1 MARYKNLQS
10 QHETISIG
18 LSGLKRELAYINQNN
33 RRVNMDSFIGPSEV
47 QKVMQDIIGF
57 KKNSKVPEK
66 EQIRILQLLEDYYRM
81 RNMND
86 LDVVLSN
93 LIKSV
98 LAKDY
103 DVIDN
108 PVIE

>member
-1 MARYKNLQS
+1 
-10 QHETISIG
+10 
-18 LSGLKRELAYINQNN
+18 
-33 RRVNMDSFIGPSEV
+33 MDSFIGPSEV

-98 LAKDY
+98 LEKDY
-103 DVIDN
+103 DVKDN

>member
-1 MARYKNLQS
+1 
-10 QHETISIG
+10 
-18 LSGLKRELAYINQNN
+18 
-33 RRVNMDSFIGPSEV
+33 MDSFIGPSEV

-93 LIKSV
+93 LIKSSVV
-98 LAKDY
+98 L
-103 DVIDN
+103 
-108 PVIE
+108 

>member
-1 MARYKNLQS
+1 MRFMNIQKFYLRILKLLSAVKMARYKNLQS

-81 RNMND
+81 RNMK
-86 LDVVLSN
+86 
-93 LIKSV
+93 IK
-98 LAKDY
+98 
-103 DVIDN
+103 
-108 PVIE
+108 

>member
-1 MARYKNLQS
+1 
-10 QHETISIG
+10 
-18 LSGLKRELAYINQNN
+18 
-33 RRVNMDSFIGPSEV
+33 MDSFIGPSEV
-47 QKVMQDIIGF
+47 QKVLQDIISF
-57 KKNSKVPEK
+57 KKNSTVPEK

-98 LAKDY
+98 LEKDY
-103 DVIDN
+103 DVKDN

>member
-1 MARYKNLQS
+1 
-10 QHETISIG
+10 
-18 LSGLKRELAYINQNN
+18 
-33 RRVNMDSFIGPSEV
+33 MDSFIGPSDV

-98 LAKDY
+98 LEKDY
-103 DVIDN
+103 DVKDN

>member
-1 MARYKNLQS
+1 MFVTPTKVDLPKLVKPIQPFVKACLRFP
-10 QHETISIG
+10 SIF
-18 LSGLKRELAYINQNN
+18 S
-33 RRVNMDSFIGPSEV
+33 SFKLE
-47 QKVMQDIIGF
+47 
-57 KKNSKVPEK
+57 NSKVPEK

-98 LAKDY
+98 LEKDY
-103 DVIDN
+103 DVKDN
-108 PVIE
+108 PEIE

>member
-1 MARYKNLQS
+1 
-10 QHETISIG
+10 
-18 LSGLKRELAYINQNN
+18 
-33 RRVNMDSFIGPSEV
+33 MDSFIGPSEV

>member
-1 MARYKNLQS
+1 
-10 QHETISIG
+10 
-18 LSGLKRELAYINQNN
+18 
-33 RRVNMDSFIGPSEV
+33 MDSFIGPSEV

-93 LIKSV
+93 LIKSD

-103 DVIDN
+103 DLIDN
-108 PVIE
+108 PVID